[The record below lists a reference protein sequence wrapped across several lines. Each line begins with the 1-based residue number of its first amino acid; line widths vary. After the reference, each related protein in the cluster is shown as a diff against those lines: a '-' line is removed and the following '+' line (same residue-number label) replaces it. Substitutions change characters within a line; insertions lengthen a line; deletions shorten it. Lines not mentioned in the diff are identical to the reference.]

1 MVTTIN
7 TTKRG
12 GLIMAKTPTNTP
24 ESITGTVVNSNDYIL
39 KNKAAYLQY
48 IRENIQRIIA
58 EDGLHYSEPM
68 DKKKE
73 YPAFTYIQFQYLLQR
88 VQDEVYHT
96 NKDLLYNNINRY
108 DMDKV
113 KLCYTV
119 YSMLCSYYGFICS
132 LEGFYLFSGID
143 EPRLKE
149 WLSAGVSDV
158 YKIATE
164 KAKNSVVSSFENSQV
179 PLLKLAG
186 ANYKYKLNTPLE
198 ERAEVAAVD
207 VLPDLQALT
216 QRKMGVLKAPDMN

>member
-1 MVTTIN
+1 MPKK
-7 TTKRG
+7 TKQD
-12 GLIMAKTPTNTP
+12 IENSNTP
-24 ESITGTVVNSNDYIL
+24 IMGTVVNSNEYIL
-39 KNKAAYLQY
+39 HNKAAYLQY
-48 IRENIQRIIA
+48 IRENIQRIIV
-58 EDGLHYSEPM
+58 EDGLKYSEPM

-149 WLSAGVSDV
+149 WLSAGLSDV
-158 YKIATE
+158 YKIGVENSKKATI
-164 KAKNSVVSSFENSQV
+164 SSFENSNI

-186 ANYKYKLNTPLE
+186 ANYKYKLQTPLE
-198 ERAEVAAVD
+198 DRQQVAAVE
-207 VLPDLQALT
+207 VLPDLLQLPGT
-216 QRKMGVLKAPDMN
+216 EKKPGLPSKK